1 MESPL
6 RQYEI
11 LTQAREKLFGW
22 LDQVVPADYTKPF
35 PFGYMNTMR
44 ATLLHTASAEWG
56 YTRRLRGEP
65 PTERYFTE
73 ERFPAFP
80 ELRQAW
86 TEMQPET
93 RAMISAERDWDRSL
107 EFEFTT
113 ADGRT
118 WHYKGTAG
126 GQLMQ
131 MYYHEVHHR
140 AQIMSMLR
148 MLGVA
153 AQNLDYSAFAFERWE
168 VK

>member
-1 MESPL
+1 METPL
-6 RQYEI
+6 RQYEMH
-11 LTQAREKLFGW
+11 TKAREKLFGW
-22 LDQVVPADYTKPF
+22 LAEVSQDDYTKQF
-35 PFGYMNTMR
+35 PFGYMKTMR
-44 ATLLHTASAEWG
+44 ATLAHTAQAEWA
-56 YTRRLRGEP
+56 YTRRMRGEP
-65 PTERYFTE
+65 PAEQFFTE

-80 ELRQAW
+80 ALRDAW
-86 TEMQPET
+86 REMVPKTE
-93 RAMISAERDWDRSL
+93 AFIAAEKNWNRPL
-107 EFEFTT
+107 EFEFTA

-118 WHYKGTAG
+118 WHSKGTAG

-148 MLGVA
+148 MLGMA